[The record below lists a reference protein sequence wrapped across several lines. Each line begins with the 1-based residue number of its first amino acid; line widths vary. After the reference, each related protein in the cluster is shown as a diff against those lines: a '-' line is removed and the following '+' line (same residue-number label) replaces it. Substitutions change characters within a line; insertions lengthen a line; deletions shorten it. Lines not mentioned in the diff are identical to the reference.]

1 MGEAGWDTLLLQ
13 CMPVGLTSTS
23 SKALLL
29 RSTTISCC
37 VVSQYTRAC
46 MNHVAGREV
55 KAQCCWGL
63 HPPPPPSMFFVM
75 PHHCPQHL
83 PQPLTFLMQVPEGQ
97 KSLYHI
103 RQTADHRVPAL
114 QHLMD
119 LVYLEQGVESKKG
132 GCRGI
137 P

>member
-1 MGEAGWDTLLLQ
+1 MSGRGRMGHTPS
-13 CMPVGLTSTS
+13 PVHASGTHLHQQQGL
-23 SKALLL
+23 APEINNHLLL
-29 RSTTISCC
+29 RGLP
-37 VVSQYTRAC
+37 VYQ
-46 MNHVAGREV
+46 
-55 KAQCCWGL
+55 GL
-63 HPPPPPSMFFVM
+63 HEPRSWEGGKSSVLLGTAPPPPSMFFVM